1 MGEKYKAPKI
11 KIKKVDTSG
20 MGVKGKPSAGPL
32 EMDKAVGDT
41 KKAPVSQYIKLK
53 PGVDPTPSY
62 GKGITEKERLKSR
75 KRESSVLKRLFGD

>member
-11 KIKKVDTSG
+11 KIKKVDTAG
-20 MGVKGKPSAGPL
+20 MGVKGKATAEPPKMEKAEGSA
-32 EMDKAVGDT
+32 KT
-41 KKAPVSQYIKLK
+41 APVSQYIKLK

-62 GKGITEKERLKSR
+62 GKSITEKERLKSR